1 MATNGEVIKAFL
13 ADRDVACPG
22 CGYNLRGC
30 AAEMCSECG
39 RRIEIGLR
47 SDALTGVVR
56 WWAIGS
62 LAVNVLVAG
71 AGLVQL
77 AITIYRFSSPYWEI
91 WLDLTIGILFLIYV
105 VGLCGSLFVLKKLR
119 GRAGGR
125 EIRLRGYPVIIVM
138 FWLSMW
144 LLLGPLLVSAFQ
156 LIVSAFQWLQFL
168 VR

>member
-1 MATNGEVIKAFL
+1 M
-13 ADRDVACPG
+13 
-22 CGYNLRGC
+22 
-30 AAEMCSECG
+30 
-39 RRIEIGLR
+39 
-47 SDALTGVVR
+47 
-56 WWAIGS
+56 
-62 LAVNVLVAG
+62 NVLVAG